1 MDYILIIPAADYTDD
16 HLKKLQFDQTN
27 EFITKCGNNHFHIN
41 TSEEGFCRDS
51 VFSLTTHYNNAAL
64 PCSCDVEGS
73 TSFECEKFGGQCHC
87 KPNIIGR
94 RCNLCKTG
102 FFGFPNCRP
111 CNCPSTAL
119 CEQETGAC
127 ICPPHVTGE
136 RCDKCEVGT
145 YGFDQI
151 IGCEECQCDPYG
163 VVNNDMQCDL
173 LTGHCKCKPNIVE
186 RQCNKCK
193 AGHYQF
199 PYCDKCNCDIRGT
212 TEDICDQENAECH
225 CKDNVQGATCDT
237 CKEGK
242 FNLQPVNDKGCSD
255 CFCFGKTTRCTSA
268 SLYKTFTMEMTG
280 WDVAEYNERNDS
292 VKILKIKPQEV
303 NETHIFLEYEST
315 GIDDKTVV
323 YLSAPANYL
332 NKKLTSYGG
341 WLNYTVY
348 YETSTIAGK
357 AVPATD
363 VILQGVDTVLFHRLE
378 EQPAESQSFDG
389 SVQLLESNFET
400 KQNTIATRE
409 QLMVVLGDLRGIYI
423 RATYW
428 QPTSTFS

>member
-1 MDYILIIPAADYTDD
+1 
-16 HLKKLQFDQTN
+16 
-27 EFITKCGNNHFHIN
+27 
-41 TSEEGFCRDS
+41 
-51 VFSLTTHYNNAAL
+51 
-64 PCSCDVEGS
+64 
-73 TSFECEKFGGQCHC
+73 
-87 KPNIIGR
+87 
-94 RCNLCKTG
+94 
-102 FFGFPNCRP
+102 
-111 CNCPSTAL
+111 
-119 CEQETGAC
+119 
-127 ICPPHVTGE
+127 
-136 RCDKCEVGT
+136 
-145 YGFDQI
+145 
-151 IGCEECQCDPYG
+151 
-163 VVNNDMQCDL
+163 
-173 LTGHCKCKPNIVE
+173 
-186 RQCNKCK
+186 
-193 AGHYQF
+193 
-199 PYCDKCNCDIRGT
+199 
-212 TEDICDQENAECH
+212 
-225 CKDNVQGATCDT
+225 
-237 CKEGK
+237 
-242 FNLQPVNDKGCSD
+242 
-255 CFCFGKTTRCTSA
+255 
-268 SLYKTFTMEMTG
+268 MTG